1 VNDGP
6 LAPLRWSAS
15 RFWCTENHELEQLQ
29 TSNLKLQ
36 TSNFKPQTSNLDY
49 LRGLIGIIVL
59 LGIAFLLS
67 RHRKQVDW
75 KLVASGLA
83 LQIFVAVCVLKI
95 PFVRNGFDYLG
106 QGVVRFL
113 GFSLDG
119 ARFLFGDLAK
129 NSESVKA
136 NHNLGFLF
144 AFQALPTVIFF
155 SAVTSG
161 LYYLGILQKIV
172 YAFAWV
178 MAKSMRLSG
187 AESLSAAGNI
197 FLGQTEAPL
206 LVKPFIGNMTSSE
219 LHCLMTGG
227 MATIAGSVMGAYIT
241 FLGGGNPEQLSKFA
255 TYLLCASIMNAPA
268 AIVMAKIFLPET
280 SPESIDRNLVV
291 SKQAIGVNIVDAL
304 ATGAADG
311 LRLALNIGA
320 MLLAFIAVIAALNW
334 ILIEGI
340 GSWTGLN
347 EWVRM
352 TTDNRFSGF
361 SLEYI
366 FGQLF
371 RVIAFA
377 MGVEWSQT
385 LSVGSLLGQKMVIN
399 EFIAYSSLSDMK
411 NAGVLTEKS
420 IIISTYAL
428 CGFANF
434 SSIAIQIG
442 GIGGMA
448 PRRQGDL
455 SRLGINALLAASLA
469 TMMSGTIAGALL
481 G

>member
-1 VNDGP
+1 M
-6 LAPLRWSAS
+6 
-15 RFWCTENHELEQLQ
+15 
-29 TSNLKLQ
+29 
-36 TSNFKPQTSNLDY
+36 DY
-49 LRGLIGIIVL
+49 LRGLIGICVL
-59 LGIAFLLS
+59 LAIAFIFS
-67 RHRKQVDW
+67 RNKKHIDW
-75 KLVASGLA
+75 KLVVSGLI
-83 LQIFVAVCVLKI
+83 LQIVIAFCVLKI
-95 PFVRNGFDYLG
+95 PFVRNAFDYLG
-106 QGVVRFL
+106 YGVVKFL
-113 GFSLDG
+113 GFALNG
-119 ARFLFGDLAK
+119 AQFLFGDLAK
-129 NSESVKA
+129 NSDAVSA

-161 LYYLGILQKIV
+161 LYYLGVLQKIV
-172 YAFAWV
+172 YGFAWV
-178 MAKSMRLSG
+178 MAKTMRLSG

-206 LVKPFIGNMTSSE
+206 LVKPFISRMTSSE

-227 MATIAGSVMGAYIT
+227 MATIAGSVMGAYIS
-241 FLGGGNPEQLSKFA
+241 FLGGTDPGQLAKFA

-268 AIVMAKIFLPET
+268 AIVMAKIFLPELQHEKIDKNLEI
-280 SPESIDRNLVV
+280 SKESV
-291 SKQAIGVNIVDAL
+291 GVNIVDAL
-304 ATGAADG
+304 ATGAAEG
-311 LRLALNIGA
+311 LKLALNIGA
-320 MLLAFIAVIAALNW
+320 MLLAFIAIIAAVNW
-334 ILIEGI
+334 ILMDGI

-347 EWVRM
+347 EWVRSS
-352 TTDNRFSGF
+352 TNNTFSGF

-371 RVIAFA
+371 RVVAFA
-377 MGVEWSQT
+377 MGVEWSDTIQ
-385 LSVGSLLGQKMVIN
+385 VGSLLGQKMVIN
-399 EFIAYSSLSDMK
+399 EFVAYSSLADMK
-411 NAGVLTEKS
+411 NSGVLTEKS

-448 PRRQGDL
+448 PQRQADL
-455 SRLGINALLAASLA
+455 SRLGLKALLAASLA